1 MFCSVQVCCPMEIAL
16 FSYKGNSLMGCSV
29 FSGGTSLHRIN
40 VAPEGLFCDVVC
52 FANEAHF
59 AAVPFFEDKCDMEVT

>member
-1 MFCSVQVCCPMEIAL
+1 M

-29 FSGGTSLHRIN
+29 FSGGSSVCRIN
-40 VAPEGLFCDVVC
+40 VAPEGVFCDVVC

-59 AAVPFFEDKCDMEVT
+59 AAVPFLKINAIWR

>member
-1 MFCSVQVCCPMEIAL
+1 M

-29 FSGGTSLHRIN
+29 FSGGTSIYRIN

-59 AAVPFFEDKCDMEVT
+59 AAVPFLKINAIWR